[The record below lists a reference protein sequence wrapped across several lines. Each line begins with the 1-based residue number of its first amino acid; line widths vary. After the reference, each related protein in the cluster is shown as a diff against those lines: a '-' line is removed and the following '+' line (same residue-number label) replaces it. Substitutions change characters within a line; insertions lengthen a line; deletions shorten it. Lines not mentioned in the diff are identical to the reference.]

1 MARPQSIEDDRLIA
15 ALAGVFR
22 DRGYEGASLA
32 ALAAAAGLQ
41 KPSLYHRFP
50 GGKTAMAAE
59 VLDRAL
65 GWMGAHVIAVLEA
78 PGEPAARVA
87 AAAAALDGFYEGG
100 ARACLLNMLSAP
112 RAADGPFKAA
122 IREAFA
128 ALVSAFARPAV
139 DAGAAPGVA
148 AARAEAA
155 VARLQGALVMARG
168 MGDAGPFRR
177 CLADLPHEI
186 LGEAR

>member
-22 DRGYEGASLA
+22 DQGYEGASLA

-50 GGKTAMAAE
+50 GGKAAMAAE

-65 GWMGAHVIAVLEA
+65 GWMGVHVIAVLEA
-78 PGEPAARVA
+78 PGDPAARVVA
-87 AAAAALDGFYEGG
+87 AAEALDGFYEGG

-112 RAADGPFKAA
+112 RAGDGPFAPAIKA
-122 IREAFA
+122 AFA
-128 ALVSAFARPAV
+128 ALVAAFARPAL
-139 DAGAAPGVA
+139 DAGVPPRAA
-148 AARAEAA
+148 AARAERA

-177 CLADLPHEI
+177 TLADLPREI
-186 LGEAR
+186 LGSGK